1 MTVPSPEPGGRARG
15 RVGGDQE
22 HRQAHGGD
30 QHGPQL
36 GGRRASAGSIAA
48 RAGTAQTM
56 PLTTIGCTTAI
67 GPACR
72 ALACSTNAQV
82 ARSWPTSQSGRR
94 TR

>member
-1 MTVPSPEPGGRARG
+1 MISTARSSVTEGRCR
-15 RVGGDQE
+15 
-22 HRQAHGGD
+22 
-30 QHGPQL
+30 L
-36 GGRRASAGSIAA
+36 IAA

-72 ALACSTNAQV
+72 ALACRANAQV
-82 ARSWPTSQSGRR
+82 ARNWPISQGGRR